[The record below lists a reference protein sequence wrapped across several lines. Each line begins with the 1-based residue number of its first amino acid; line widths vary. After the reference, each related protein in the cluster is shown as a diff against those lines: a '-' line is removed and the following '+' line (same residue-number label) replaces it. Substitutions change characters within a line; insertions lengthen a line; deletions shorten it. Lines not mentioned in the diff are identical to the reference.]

1 MYRSFTCR
9 VNQKLHGFGKLEDMT
24 TNNTRGETNAEE
36 ARDPAST
43 APWLNPAQMHAWLRF
58 VAVVELVPGLLD
70 SQLQR
75 DSALS
80 HFEYYVLAMLSE
92 AQDRTLRMTQLSS
105 MTNSSLPR
113 LSHVV
118 KRLEERGL
126 IERSPCP
133 TDRRATN
140 AALTEDG
147 WAVVQDAAPGHVR
160 TVRENVIDPLTDEQ
174 ITQLDAISNQLLLKL
189 DPTNRL
195 NSRAPEGA

>member
-1 MYRSFTCR
+1 MDTNETPA
-9 VNQKLHGFGKLEDMT
+9 VQGLNQ
-24 TNNTRGETNAEE
+24 
-36 ARDPAST
+36 
-43 APWLNPAQMHAWLRF
+43 AQMHAWLRF

-92 AQDRTLRMTQLSS
+92 APDQTLRMTGLSS

-118 KRLEERGL
+118 RRLEDRGL
-126 IERSPCP
+126 VRRTPCP
-133 TDRRATN
+133 SDRRATN
-140 AALTEDG
+140 ASLTEEG
-147 WAVVQDAAPGHVR
+147 WAVVQAAAPGHVR

-174 ITQLDAISNQLLLKL
+174 IAQLDAISNQLLMKL

-195 NSRAPEGA
+195 NPGAPTGV

>member
-1 MYRSFTCR
+1 M
-9 VNQKLHGFGKLEDMT
+9 D
-24 TNNTRGETNAEE
+24 TNET
-36 ARDPAST
+36 PVQG
-43 APWLNPAQMHAWLRF
+43 LNPAQLHAWLRF

-92 AQDRTLRMTQLSS
+92 APDRTLRMTGLSS

-118 KRLEERGL
+118 RRLEDRGL
-126 IERSPCP
+126 VQRTPCP
-133 TDRRATN
+133 SDRRATN
-140 AALTEDG
+140 ASLTEEG
-147 WAVVQDAAPGHVR
+147 WAVVQAAAPGHVR

-174 ITQLDAISNQLLLKL
+174 IAQLDAISNQLQLKL

-195 NSRAPEGA
+195 NTSAAEEA

>member
-1 MYRSFTCR
+1 MDTNETPA
-9 VNQKLHGFGKLEDMT
+9 VQGLNQ
-24 TNNTRGETNAEE
+24 
-36 ARDPAST
+36 
-43 APWLNPAQMHAWLRF
+43 AQLHAWLRF
-58 VAVVELVPGLLD
+58 VAVIELVPGLLD

-92 AQDRTLRMTQLSS
+92 APDHTLRMTGLSS

-118 KRLEERGL
+118 RRLEDRGL
-126 IERSPCP
+126 VQRTPCP
-133 TDRRATN
+133 SDRRATN
-140 AALTEDG
+140 ASLTDEG
-147 WAVVQDAAPGHVR
+147 WAVVQAAAPGHVR

-174 ITQLDAISNQLLLKL
+174 IAQLDAISNQLLMKL

-195 NSRAPEGA
+195 NPGAPKGV

>member
-1 MYRSFTCR
+1 MDTNETPA
-9 VNQKLHGFGKLEDMT
+9 VQGLNQ
-24 TNNTRGETNAEE
+24 
-36 ARDPAST
+36 
-43 APWLNPAQMHAWLRF
+43 AQLHAWLRF
-58 VAVVELVPGLLD
+58 VAVIELVPGLLD

-92 AQDRTLRMTQLSS
+92 APDHTLRMTGLSS

-118 KRLEERGL
+118 RRLEDRGL
-126 IERSPCP
+126 VQRTPCP
-133 TDRRATN
+133 SDRRATN
-140 AALTEDG
+140 ASLTEEG
-147 WAVVQDAAPGHVR
+147 WAVVQAAAPGHVR

-174 ITQLDAISNQLLLKL
+174 VAQLDAISNQLLMKL

-195 NSRAPEGA
+195 NPGVPKGA

>member
-1 MYRSFTCR
+1 MDTNETPA
-9 VNQKLHGFGKLEDMT
+9 VQGLNQ
-24 TNNTRGETNAEE
+24 
-36 ARDPAST
+36 
-43 APWLNPAQMHAWLRF
+43 AQLHAWLRF

-75 DSALS
+75 DSDLS

-92 AQDRTLRMTQLSS
+92 APDHTLRMTGLSS

-118 KRLEERGL
+118 RRLEDRGL
-126 IERSPCP
+126 VKRTPCP
-133 TDRRATN
+133 SDRRATN
-140 AALTEDG
+140 ASLTEEG
-147 WAVVQDAAPGHVR
+147 WTVVQAAAPGHVR

-174 ITQLDAISNQLLLKL
+174 VAQLDAISNQLLMKL

-195 NSRAPEGA
+195 NPGAPKGV

>member
-1 MYRSFTCR
+1 MDTNETPA
-9 VNQKLHGFGKLEDMT
+9 VQGLNQ
-24 TNNTRGETNAEE
+24 
-36 ARDPAST
+36 
-43 APWLNPAQMHAWLRF
+43 AQLHAWLRF

-75 DSALS
+75 DSDLS

-92 AQDRTLRMTQLSS
+92 APDHTLRMTGLSS

-118 KRLEERGL
+118 RRLEDRGL
-126 IERSPCP
+126 VQRTPCP
-133 TDRRATN
+133 SDRRATN
-140 AALTEDG
+140 ASLTEEG
-147 WAVVQDAAPGHVR
+147 WAVVQAAAPGHVR

-174 ITQLDAISNQLLLKL
+174 IAQLDAISNQLLMKL

-195 NSRAPEGA
+195 NPGSPTGV

>member
-1 MYRSFTCR
+1 MDTNFTSGGPESPQDGDGR
-9 VNQKLHGFGKLEDMT
+9 QAVQGLNQ
-24 TNNTRGETNAEE
+24 
-36 ARDPAST
+36 
-43 APWLNPAQMHAWLRF
+43 AQLHAWMRF

-75 DSALS
+75 DSDLS

-92 AQDRTLRMTQLSS
+92 APNRTLRMTGLSS

-118 KRLEERGL
+118 KRLEDRGL
-126 IERSPCP
+126 VKRSPCP

-140 AALTEDG
+140 AALTDEG
-147 WAVVQDAAPGHVR
+147 WTAVQDAAPGHVR

-174 ITQLDAISNQLLLKL
+174 VAQLDAISNQLLMKL

-195 NSRAPEGA
+195 NPKAPEGV

>member
-1 MYRSFTCR
+1 MNS
-9 VNQKLHGFGKLEDMT
+9 N
-24 TNNTRGETNAEE
+24 ETSAVQG
-36 ARDPAST
+36 
-43 APWLNPAQMHAWLRF
+43 LNPAQLHAWMRF

-92 AQDRTLRMTQLSS
+92 APERTLRMTGLSS

-118 KRLEERGL
+118 RRLEDRGL
-126 IERSPCP
+126 VRRSPCP
-133 TDRRATN
+133 SDRRATN
-140 AALTEDG
+140 ATLTEEG
-147 WAVVQDAAPGHVR
+147 WAVVQAAAPGHVR

-174 ITQLDAISNQLLLKL
+174 VAQLDEISHQLLLKL

-195 NSRAPEGA
+195 NAGAPEGA

>member
-1 MYRSFTCR
+1 M
-9 VNQKLHGFGKLEDMT
+9 N
-24 TNNTRGETNAEE
+24 TN
-36 ARDPAST
+36 DT
-43 APWLNPAQMHAWLRF
+43 AAVQGLNPAQMHAWLRF

-75 DSALS
+75 DSSLS

-92 AQDRTLRMTQLSS
+92 APDRTLRMTGLSS

-118 KRLEERGL
+118 KRLEDRGL
-126 IERSPCP
+126 VRRTPCP

-140 AALTEDG
+140 AALTEEG
-147 WAVVQDAAPGHVR
+147 WAVVQAAAPGHVR

-189 DPTNRL
+189 DPTSRL
-195 NSRAPEGA
+195 NTRAPEEA